1 MPLIREDI
9 ITSFIG
15 FAVNVLLILSNLLL
29 GTALIWSLTSR
40 FVFIGLCVTYFKLL
54 DCYFQV
60 MVVTV
65 RVIQR
70 DFHER
75 KANFQPRPYFRL
87 FVTWLVDFNAADP
100 ILDSSNFQVHAHR

>member
-1 MPLIREDI
+1 M
-9 ITSFIG
+9 
-15 FAVNVLLILSNLLL
+15 
-29 GTALIWSLTSR
+29 
-40 FVFIGLCVTYFKLL
+40 
-54 DCYFQV
+54 
-60 MVVTV
+60 TV

-100 ILDSSNFQVHAHR
+100 ILDSSNFQVYAKKWIVHLVFEYRKTGLHAPDNLLSGL